1 MDINKYKES
10 IQIAEEISKEICTGK
25 DSTSRLVKE
34 WKKNSAGL
42 HKELQQQQK
51 LAEEIKFRDSIE
63 LEGPLRNIHQRISP
77 SRKLFIRTS
86 GIAASLILAVALTSL
101 WLWQKEERE
110 AVRWASTVPGKEPS
124 SIITCDNRAVTLK
137 ENRLSVVD
145 NQLISSTSDGKKD
158 ITITVEQDL
167 QLNRLVVPAGAEQ
180 VLTLEDGTIVQIN
193 AASELLFPTH
203 FTKQARQIQLV
214 GEAYLK
220 VKADKENPF
229 IVHLGILDV
238 QVTGTAFNVK
248 AYEEEN
254 EISIALVEGI
264 ISVYKEKQLLAEL
277 LPGQLFTFR
286 KDEQEYTVA
295 DTDLSTVTDWTED
308 QFIFYNET
316 IENIMHKISRWYN
329 VNISVDEKIKNAR
342 YTGILSRKQP
352 LVKIL
357 DALRMTDELEF
368 DIQADKKIDV
378 EKKN

>member
-1 MDINKYKES
+1 MGIHRPRKRTFFHHHLRQQGGDIKRKPPVCGRQSAYQQHKRRQERYYDHRGTRLAT
-10 IQIAEEISKEICTGK
+10 QQARRTG
-25 DSTSRLVKE
+25 R
-34 WKKNSAGL
+34 
-42 HKELQQQQK
+42 
-51 LAEEIKFRDSIE
+51 
-63 LEGPLRNIHQRISP
+63 
-77 SRKLFIRTS
+77 
-86 GIAASLILAVALTSL
+86 
-101 WLWQKEERE
+101 
-110 AVRWASTVPGKEPS
+110 
-124 SIITCDNRAVTLK
+124 
-137 ENRLSVVD
+137 
-145 NQLISSTSDGKKD
+145 
-158 ITITVEQDL
+158 
-167 QLNRLVVPAGAEQ
+167 GAEQ

-203 FTKQARQIQLV
+203 FTKQARQIQLA

-286 KDEQEYTVA
+286 KDEQEYTVT

>member
-1 MDINKYKES
+1 M
-10 IQIAEEISKEICTGK
+10 
-25 DSTSRLVKE
+25 
-34 WKKNSAGL
+34 
-42 HKELQQQQK
+42 
-51 LAEEIKFRDSIE
+51 
-63 LEGPLRNIHQRISP
+63 
-77 SRKLFIRTS
+77 
-86 GIAASLILAVALTSL
+86 
-101 WLWQKEERE
+101 
-110 AVRWASTVPGKEPS
+110 
-124 SIITCDNRAVTLK
+124 
-137 ENRLSVVD
+137 
-145 NQLISSTSDGKKD
+145 
-158 ITITVEQDL
+158 
-167 QLNRLVVPAGAEQ
+167 
-180 VLTLEDGTIVQIN
+180 
-193 AASELLFPTH
+193 
-203 FTKQARQIQLV
+203 
-214 GEAYLK
+214 
-220 VKADKENPF
+220 KADKENPF

-286 KDEQEYTVA
+286 KDEQEYTVT

>member
-1 MDINKYKES
+1 M
-10 IQIAEEISKEICTGK
+10 
-25 DSTSRLVKE
+25 
-34 WKKNSAGL
+34 
-42 HKELQQQQK
+42 
-51 LAEEIKFRDSIE
+51 
-63 LEGPLRNIHQRISP
+63 
-77 SRKLFIRTS
+77 
-86 GIAASLILAVALTSL
+86 
-101 WLWQKEERE
+101 
-110 AVRWASTVPGKEPS
+110 
-124 SIITCDNRAVTLK
+124 
-137 ENRLSVVD
+137 
-145 NQLISSTSDGKKD
+145 
-158 ITITVEQDL
+158 
-167 QLNRLVVPAGAEQ
+167 
-180 VLTLEDGTIVQIN
+180 
-193 AASELLFPTH
+193 
-203 FTKQARQIQLV
+203 
-214 GEAYLK
+214 
-220 VKADKENPF
+220 KADKDNPF
-229 IVHLGILDV
+229 IVHLGTLDV

-286 KDEQEYTVA
+286 KDEQEYTVT

-329 VNISVDEKIKNAR
+329 VNISVDEKIKNVR

-378 EKKN
+378 ERKN